1 MSMWTLKDQ
10 LATLERQKDKLNNE
24 VVELLAIK
32 DLLKTYDEN
41 TEVWVY
47 SHTLFDGYINVY
59 AHFDDGNTTIYFFD
73 EKQKLIG
80 KK

>member
-1 MSMWTLKDQ
+1 MSIWTLKDQ

-59 AHFDDGNTTIYFFD
+59 AQFDGGNTKMYFFD

-80 KK
+80 CK